1 MRGLGRLNRQ
11 LIKLYRCRA
20 VFPRALTPT
29 SAMQSCSSYSSSASH
44 VSLPSTSENH
54 TDFEAIRTEMLARP
68 PQIHTDIM
76 DPTNSRLLTKASPSF
91 CRSTHLP
98 PGHHLVYFPLA
109 LRSSELCPDGT
120 DPYHSPRRTPLTRR
134 MWAGGLIQGFSG
146 LKLDGSAAA
155 CVERI
160 ADVQVHGAVGSE
172 KIFVVVHR
180 EYLTMD
186 PSGPKFDYGKRRRGF
201 LENPS
206 QHGRVETVERR
217 TLVFMREPSD
227 EEKKLNVEKEQ
238 KIVRGR
244 SQ

>member
-1 MRGLGRLNRQ
+1 
-11 LIKLYRCRA
+11 
-20 VFPRALTPT
+20 
-29 SAMQSCSSYSSSASH
+29 
-44 VSLPSTSENH
+44 
-54 TDFEAIRTEMLARP
+54 MLARP

-76 DPTNSRLLTKASPSF
+76 DPTNSRLLTKALSEFLPEECLPRHEMPQSVASPSF